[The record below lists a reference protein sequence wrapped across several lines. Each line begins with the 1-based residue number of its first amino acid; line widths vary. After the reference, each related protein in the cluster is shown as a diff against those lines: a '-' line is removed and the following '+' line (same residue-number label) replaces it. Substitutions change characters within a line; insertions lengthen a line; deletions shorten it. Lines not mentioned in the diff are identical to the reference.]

1 MKTRTIVFGIL
12 VLIVIIIGYFFYIKV
27 REGMDTP
34 DEMAQAIAL
43 TKHSGMPNQVGQMSN
58 NSTGNP
64 LIDFAMIDKTKN
76 KLNSKYNSEYIN
88 GISSVIPSGM
98 VA

>member
-1 MKTRTIVFGIL
+1 MKTRTIVFG
-12 VLIVIIIGYFFYIKV
+12 VLILIIIVIGYLFYIKV

-34 DEMAQAIAL
+34 DEMVQAIAI

-58 NSTGNP
+58 ISTGNP
-64 LIDFAMIDKTKN
+64 LIDFAITDKT
-76 KLNSKYNSEYIN
+76 NSNRNGKYNREYIN